1 MSRILGGIGIAHAPS
16 MGYQFDKGMQSGFDP
31 KWQQWYDGTRPVK
44 AWVNELG
51 ASHMVIIYNDHMNY
65 FDLKTYPTFAIGM
78 AEHFPQA
85 DEGYGPRP
93 FPGMDGDP
101 AFAWPLAR
109 ALVRDG
115 FDLTFCQE
123 LELDHG
129 VYSWLPYLM
138 DPPWPL
144 KVLPIAVNMLMQ
156 PTPTPQR
163 LRALGESLR
172 RAILNDGADHDVVV
186 LATGGM
192 SHQIHGTR
200 FGLTNEK
207 WDRNFLETI
216 ESGMDE
222 LIAIPMEK
230 IMQAAG
236 TEAAELSMWYTM
248 RASLSTGA
256 RARYRYY
263 TLPAVTGCGVITLD
277 EPRTKT
283 KKVKRTRAAPARGTR
298 SSRRA
303 RRR

>member
-1 MSRILGGIGIAHAPS
+1 MSRIVGGIGIAHTPS

-31 KWQQWYDGTRPVK
+31 KWRLWYDGTQPVK
-44 AWVNELG
+44 RWLHDLAP
-51 ASHMVIIYNDHMNY
+51 SHVVIVYNDHMNY

-85 DEGYGPRP
+85 DEGYGLRP

-101 AFAWPLAR
+101 DFAWPIAR
-109 ALVRDG
+109 ALVQDG

-138 DPPWPL
+138 DAPWPY
-144 KVLPIAVNMLMQ
+144 KVLPIAVNLLMQ
-156 PTPTPQR
+156 PVPTPRR
-163 LRALGESLR
+163 LRALGAGLR
-172 RAILNDGADHDVVV
+172 GAIENDGRDHRVLV

-207 WDRNFLETI
+207 WDRYFLDAIETDL
-216 ESGMDE
+216 EE
-222 LIAIPMEK
+222 LVAIPIER

-236 TEAAELSMWYTM
+236 TEAAELSMWYAM
-248 RASLSTGA
+248 RAALSPGA
-256 RARYRYY
+256 RAHYRYY
-263 TLPAVTGCGVITLD
+263 TLPAVTGCGVIALD
-277 EPRTKT
+277 EPRAQ
-283 KKVKRTRAAPARGTR
+283 R
-298 SSRRA
+298 
-303 RRR
+303 

>member
-1 MSRILGGIGIAHAPS
+1 MSRIVGGVGIAHTPS
-16 MGYQFDKGMQSGFDP
+16 MGYQFDIGLRDGFDP
-31 KWQQWYDGTRPVK
+31 TWQPWYDGTQPVK
-44 AWVNELG
+44 AWLAEL
-51 ASHMVIIYNDHMNY
+51 APSHMVIVYNDHMNY

-85 DEGYGPRP
+85 DEGYGLRP

-101 AFAWPLAR
+101 EFAWPIAR

-129 VYSWLPYLM
+129 VYSWLPYVI
-138 DPPWPL
+138 DPPWPF
-144 KVLPIAVNMLMQ
+144 KVLPIAVNMLMH
-156 PTPTPQR
+156 PVPTPQR
-163 LRALGESLR
+163 LVQLGASLR
-172 RAILNDGADHDVVV
+172 RAITGDGRDARVIV

-207 WDRNFLETI
+207 WDRYFLDAI
-216 ESGMDE
+216 ENGLDE
-222 LIAIPMEK
+222 LVAIPMEK

-248 RASLSTGA
+248 RAALAPDA
-256 RARYRYY
+256 RKRYSFY
-263 TLPAVTGCGVITLD
+263 TLPAVTGCGVIALD
-277 EPRTKT
+277 EP
-283 KKVKRTRAAPARGTR
+283 A
-298 SSRRA
+298 S
-303 RRR
+303 